1 MNMKLCKRCSKFKM
15 ADSKASQRFAEIA
28 SRPLFFSNIE
38 CLRVCFVPVVKSSAV
53 VLTILCFFVF
63 TKPEQVVTV
72 LPVYIN
78 SFCYSVR
85 HLSSLHQ
92 SL

>member
-1 MNMKLCKRCSKFKM
+1 M
-15 ADSKASQRFAEIA
+15 
-28 SRPLFFSNIE
+28 
-38 CLRVCFVPVVKSSAV
+38 CFVPAVKSSAV

-63 TKPEQVVTV
+63 TKREQVVTV

-78 SFCYSVR
+78 SFCCSVIFEAFIQ
-85 HLSSLHQ
+85 LHQ